1 MAFYTGCKEEIMSY
15 DEALCD
21 APYDTAEGDAEQ
33 AAHHQKALDV
43 LWLVGNQYDI
53 RIDHMRQL
61 CDVAGISFPEF
72 CKYTGK
78 PATC

>member
-33 AAHHQKALDV
+33 AAHHQKTLDV
-43 LWLVGNQYDI
+43 LWLVGNTYDI

-72 CKYTGK
+72 CKYTGGTK
-78 PATC
+78 